1 MNLYDRVLSKR
12 ARWVAPMLAPL
23 GASLTGADPQ
33 AVRGARQVQ
42 MRALQALQE
51 RFSPDI
57 VFPLMD
63 LSVEVEVA
71 REVMSAD
78 FLNSGIPPQEVIRW
92 LEKLDDVVDID
103 PEEYPAMLFQLDLA
117 SEMKDGFTAPVAAYA
132 SGPFHL
138 ASQLF
143 GTDEM
148 LLWALSD
155 EDCSVGIMEFIT
167 RLLGS
172 YVGALAERADLVML
186 VEPELP
192 LLSPAFF
199 GKVCHLFFQ
208 GIASIIRSAGA
219 SPALHLRGDSRHM
232 LEHLISLGMECVSFD
247 SQVDLRL
254 AAETLPLNL
263 IILGNLDTRRLELS
277 SPADV
282 GDKVRRLLR
291 DMSGYRNFVLSTG
304 CEVSPSTPL
313 ENVEAF
319 FEAGRG

>member
-12 ARWVAPMLAPL
+12 TRWVAPLLAPL

-33 AVRGARQVQ
+33 TVRGARQVQ
-42 MRALQALQE
+42 MQALQE

-63 LSVEVEVA
+63 LSVEPGIA

-78 FLNSGIPPQEVIRW
+78 FLNSNVPPREVMRW
-92 LEKLDDVVDID
+92 LEKLEDVVDID
-103 PEEYPAMLFQLDLA
+103 PEGHPAMLYQLDLA
-117 SEMKDGFTAPVAAYA
+117 SEMSDGSDVPVAAFA

-148 LLWALSD
+148 LLWAVSD
-155 EDCSVGIMEFIT
+155 EDCSVGIMKFVT

-186 VEPELP
+186 VEPELS

-199 GKVCHLFFQ
+199 GKVCHLFLQ
-208 GIASIIRSAGA
+208 GIASIIRGTGA

-247 SQVDLRL
+247 SPVDLRL

-263 IILGNLDTRRLELS
+263 IVMGNLDTRRLELS

-282 GDKVRRLLR
+282 RDKVRRLLR

-304 CEVSPSTPL
+304 GEVSPRTSL
-313 ENVEAF
+313 ANIEAF

>member
-12 ARWVAPMLAPL
+12 TRWVAPLLAPL

-33 AVRGARQVQ
+33 TVRGARQAQ
-42 MRALQALQE
+42 MHALQALQE

-63 LSVEVEVA
+63 LSVEPQIA
-71 REVMSAD
+71 RELMSAD
-78 FLNSGIPPQEVIRW
+78 FLNSGVPPGEVMRW
-92 LEKLDDVVDID
+92 LEKLEDVVDID
-103 PEEYPAMLFQLDLA
+103 PEEHPAMLFQLELA
-117 SEMKDGFTAPVAAYA
+117 SEMSESFEVPVAAFA

-148 LLWALSD
+148 LLWAVSD
-155 EDCSVGIMEFIT
+155 EDCSIGIMEFIT
-167 RLLGS
+167 RLLGN
-172 YVGALAERADLVML
+172 YVGALAERVDLVML
-186 VEPELP
+186 VEPELS

-208 GIASIIRSAGA
+208 GIASIIRGAGA
-219 SPALHLRGDSRHM
+219 SPALQLRGDSRHM

-247 SQVDLRL
+247 SPVDLRL

-263 IILGNLDTRRLELS
+263 IVMGNLDARRLELS

-282 GDKVRRLLR
+282 RDKVRRLLR

-304 CEVSPSTPL
+304 GEVSSRTPL
-313 ENVEAF
+313 ENIEAF
-319 FEAGRG
+319 FEAGRA